1 MKENRNLHPTKCGKT
16 DCFAYVFKHGQPFC
30 FVLSRRDTYYVASGV
45 REILPMC
52 GKRGETCKFYKP
64 YTEHELFY
72 PDDEAGEV
80 VMMREKGEM
89 H

>member
-1 MKENRNLHPTKCGKT
+1 MKENKRLYPTRCGKT

-30 FVLSRRDTYYVASGV
+30 FVLNRRDKVKINNG
-45 REILPMC
+45 LKPMPLC
-52 GKRGETCKFYKP
+52 ARRGETCKFYKP
-64 YTEHELFY
+64 YTEHELYY
-72 PDDEAGEV
+72 PDDEVGEV